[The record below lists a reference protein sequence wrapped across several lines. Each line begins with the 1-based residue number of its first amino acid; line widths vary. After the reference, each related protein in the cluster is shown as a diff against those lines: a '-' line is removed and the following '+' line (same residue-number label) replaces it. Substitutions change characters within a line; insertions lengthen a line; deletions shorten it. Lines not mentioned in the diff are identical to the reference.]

1 MPRLRLY
8 DLRLGRLPAAI
19 GNCAADLPAVRA
31 AVNTAQ
37 RRLLFC
43 KEAQDEGWWGS
54 WAEIA
59 FNVSRTTPYITL
71 PREVARLEQAD
82 LCNRPIPIN
91 NQFFEYLRFGNGRMP
106 KCSAHLRNTCLSQIY
121 SRNNAVTFTDLTNPP
136 QLLAIHFSDPADEG
150 KRVFLQGLDN
160 NNNVVYSQDGL
171 FEVQGVYVTLVSPF
185 AISPNQFNT
194 ITGIQKDLT
203 SGPIQLFQVNP
214 TTGAQI
220 LIHTMQAGEQVASYR
235 RYFFDPVPFACC
247 PVPTVTG
254 PQPVTVTAICKL
266 ELVPVFADPDYTL
279 IQNEEA
285 IIEEAQAARYEGID
299 TMTAKQMA
307 AVHHSNA
314 VRYLNGQISHY
325 MGLDQPAVLFRP
337 FGSAGLRRQKIGTL
351 L

>member
-8 DLRLGRLPAAI
+8 DIRLGRLPAAI
-19 GNCAADLPAVRA
+19 GNCAADLPSVRA

-43 KEAQDEGWWGS
+43 KESLDEGWWAT

-71 PREVARLEQAD
+71 PREVARLEAANI
-82 LCNRPIPIN
+82 CNRPIQIN
-91 NQFFEYLRFGNGRMP
+91 NQFAEYLRFGNGRLP
-106 KCSAHLRNTCLSQIY
+106 KCFPNLRNTCLPQIY
-121 SRNNAVTFTDLTNPP
+121 TRNNAVTFTDLTNPP
-136 QLLAIHFSDPADEG
+136 QYLSVHFSDPADEG
-150 KRVFLQGLDN
+150 KRVLLQGLDN
-160 NNNVVYSQDGL
+160 NNNVIYSQDGL
-171 FEVQGVYVTLVSPF
+171 FEVQGVYVTLVPPF
-185 AISPNQFNT
+185 ITTPNQFNT

-203 SGPIQLFQVNP
+203 SGPIQIFQANP

-247 PVPTVTG
+247 PVPPVTS
-254 PQPVTVTAICKL
+254 PQPVIVTAIAKL

-285 IIEEAQAARYEGID
+285 IIEEAQSARYDGID
-299 TMTAKQMA
+299 TPTAKQMA
-307 AVHHSNA
+307 RAHHANA
-314 VRYLNGQISHY
+314 VRYLNGELSHY
-325 MGLDQPAVLFRP
+325 LGLDQPAVQFRP
-337 FGSAGLRRQKIGTL
+337 YGSARLARQKVGTL
-351 L
+351 I